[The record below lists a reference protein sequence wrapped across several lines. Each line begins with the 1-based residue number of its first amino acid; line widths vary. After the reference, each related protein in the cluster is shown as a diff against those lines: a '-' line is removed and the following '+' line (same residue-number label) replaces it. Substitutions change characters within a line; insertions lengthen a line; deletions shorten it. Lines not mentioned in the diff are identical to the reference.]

1 MVAYSSTYCL
11 PCLEGTDSP
20 CLNTGTTCDPS
31 TVWCDLV
38 NLVEAQLIGI
48 DSVLSRTFTGI
59 PLASVTAT
67 NTTGNEAFP
76 TQVVWD
82 TVEYDTDGMV
92 NLDVSPLTV
101 TPRRSGVYMTFGLI
115 NSINPT
121 VTSEGFEHKVFIQ
134 DGSTVHTHATP
145 EITAVTDFPM
155 YSTTQQIYPW
165 TLGVSAPFSLAF
177 EVAEIPLF
185 FARMTVYWVCD
196 L

>member
-20 CLNTGTTCDPS
+20 CLNTGTTCEPS

-38 NLVEAQLIGI
+38 NLVEAQLLEV
-48 DSVLSRTFTGI
+48 DSVLSRTFTAI
-59 PLASVTAT
+59 PLALVTAT
-67 NTTGNEAFP
+67 NSLGDGSFP
-76 TQVVWD
+76 NQVIWD

-101 TPRRSGVYMTFGLI
+101 TPRRSGVYMVFGYVE
-115 NSINPT
+115 SINPD
-121 VTSEGFEHKVFIQ
+121 VSFDGADHKVFIQ
-134 DGSTVHTHATP
+134 NGSTVFTHSTP
-145 EITAVTDFPM
+145 EVSAVPSEPI

-177 EVAEIPLF
+177 EVPEIPLF
-185 FARMTVYWVCD
+185 SARMTVYWVCD